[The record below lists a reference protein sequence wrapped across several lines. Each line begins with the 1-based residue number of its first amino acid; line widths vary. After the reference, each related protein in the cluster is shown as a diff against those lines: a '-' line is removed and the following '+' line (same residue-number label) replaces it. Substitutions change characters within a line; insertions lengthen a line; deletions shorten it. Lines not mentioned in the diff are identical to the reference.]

1 MVHQL
6 KGPSRPRHLPCESTR
21 GVFRLSERARRV
33 SVRPWASWAGGVVS
47 KGGGAPCGE
56 DAAVSA
62 AAVCFASPGRVKLS

>member
-1 MVHQL
+1 M
-6 KGPSRPRHLPCESTR
+6 
-21 GVFRLSERARRV
+21 
-33 SVRPWASWAGGVVS
+33 RPWASWAGGVVS